1 MATTRPEETAPT
13 PGAPDRRP
21 GWSAVVERARVRLS
35 DPVVLILIGMMAAF
49 SALFIT
55 LGWMRHARYATF
67 GFDLGIYDQG
77 IWLLSRF
84 RDPFVTIRGLDLFGH
99 HMNPILLLFVPFYWL
114 GAGPIFLLIVQ
125 VLAQASG
132 AIAVYLLARDR
143 LKDRWLA
150 LVMAGVLLL
159 NPTMQYL
166 TWEYFHPD
174 SLVIAPLLFAYW
186 AATRRRWRWFAVA
199 TVLALACKEDAA
211 LAVGAMGVVI
221 ALRFDRRIGVV
232 TAAVAAVWFTL
243 STRLLIPFFSGT
255 EAFYES
261 WFGEFG
267 DSPLEV
273 VGNVLR
279 HPGRAFE
286 TATEPDRMSYYRMML
301 APMAFLPLASVRT
314 LFIAAPMVAVNVL
327 STFPYQREI
336 RYHYSAIVLVAITL
350 ATVEAIAVLGRTIGM
365 RRFLVGLVA
374 ATAFATTVAW
384 GPSPV
389 SVKYK
394 SGLWPLGPDVRREV
408 KREALAMIPDGA
420 PTSSTYYFAPHLTH
434 RSKIYEFPAPWKPAN
449 WGVRGENLDDPT
461 AVEWLIIDRQPLGE
475 QDKALFESLL
485 ETEFRVRY
493 LRDDIV
499 VAQRISRAGPPSGA
513 GST

>member
-1 MATTRPEETAPT
+1 MATTLPEETASAPT
-13 PGAPDRRP
+13 RAPVRSRWAP
-21 GWSAVVERARVRLS
+21 MASSARERLA
-35 DPVVLILIGMMAAF
+35 DPVTLILIAMMAAW

-55 LGWMRHARYATF
+55 LGWMRHERYATF

-77 IWLLSRF
+77 VWLVSRF

-99 HMNPILLLFVPFYWL
+99 HMNPILLGFVPFYWL
-114 GAGPIFLLIVQ
+114 GAGPIFLLVVQ

-132 AIAVYLLARDR
+132 AVAVFLLARDK

-150 LVMAGVLLL
+150 LVLAGVLLL
-159 NPTMQYL
+159 NPTMQWL
-166 TWEYFHPD
+166 TWEFFHPD

-186 AATRRRWRWFAVA
+186 AATRRKWRWFIVA
-199 TVLALACKEDAA
+199 TALALACKEDAA
-211 LAVGAMGVVI
+211 LAVGAMGLVI
-221 ALRFDRRIGVV
+221 ALRGERRIGAITSVV
-232 TAAVAAVWFTL
+232 AVVWFTL
-243 STRLLIPFFSGT
+243 STRVLIPFFSGT

-261 WFGEFG
+261 WFGKFG
-267 DSPLEV
+267 DSPLQV
-273 VGNVLR
+273 IGNVLR
-279 HPGRAFE
+279 HPASAYE

-301 APMAFLPLASVRT
+301 APFAFLPLASVRT

-336 RYHYSAIVLVAITL
+336 RYHYSAIVLVALTL
-350 ATVEAIAVLGRTIGM
+350 ATVEGIAILGRTIGL

-394 SGLWPLGPDVRREV
+394 SGIWPLGEDSRRTT
-408 KREALAMIPDGA
+408 KAEALALIPDDA
-420 PTSSTYYFAPHLTH
+420 PTAATYYFAPHLTH

-449 WGVRGENLDDPT
+449 WGVKGENLDDP
-461 AVEWLIIDRQPLGE
+461 ALVEWLIIDRGPLGE
-475 QDKALFESLL
+475 EDKALFESLL
-485 ETEFRVRY
+485 GTQFRVRFD
-493 LRDDIV
+493 RDDIV
-499 VAQRISRAGPPSGA
+499 VAQRISGA
-513 GST
+513 GRASASGST

>member
-1 MATTRPEETAPT
+1 MATTLPEQSAA
-13 PGAPDRRP
+13 APDAPATRP
-21 GWSAVVERARVRLS
+21 AWAKMAGAARHRLG
-35 DPVVLILIGMMAAF
+35 DPVPLILIGMMAAW

-55 LGWMRHARYATF
+55 LGWIRHERYATF

-99 HMNPILLLFVPFYWL
+99 HMNPVLLAFVPFYWL
-114 GAGPIFLLIVQ
+114 GAGPIFLLVVQ

-132 AIAVYLLARDR
+132 AVAVYLLARDK

-150 LVMAGVLLL
+150 LVLAGVLLL

-166 TWEYFHPD
+166 TWEFFHPD

-186 AATRRRWRWFAVA
+186 AATRRKWRWFVVA
-199 TVLALACKEDAA
+199 TLLALACKEDAA
-211 LAVGAMGVVI
+211 LAVFAMGIVI
-221 ALRFDRRIGVV
+221 ALRFDRRIGAITSFV
-232 TAAVAAVWFTL
+232 AVAWFAL
-243 STRLLIPFFSGT
+243 STRVLIPFFSGT

-261 WFGEFG
+261 WFGKFG

-273 VGNVLR
+273 IGNVLR
-279 HPGRAFE
+279 HPGDALE

-301 APMAFLPLASVRT
+301 APFAFLPLAAVRP

-336 RYHYSAIVLVAITL
+336 RYHYSAIVLVALTL
-350 ATVEAIAVLGRTIGM
+350 ATVEAIAILGRTIGM

-374 ATAFATTVAW
+374 ATALATTVAW

-394 SGLWPLGPDVRREV
+394 SGLWPLGDDVRREA
-408 KREALAMIPDGA
+408 KRDALEMIPDGA
-420 PTSSTYYFAPHLTH
+420 PTSSIYYLAPHLAH

-449 WGVRGENLDDPT
+449 WGVKGENLDDP
-461 AVEWLIIDRQPLGE
+461 ADVEWLVLDRQPLGE
-475 QDKALFESLL
+475 EDKKLLESLL
-485 ETEFRVRY
+485 DTQFRVRY
-493 LRDDIV
+493 DRDDLV
-499 VAQRISRAGPPSGA
+499 VAQRIRPG
-513 GST
+513 